1 MKRRTAPRKKTPVS
15 RNYKVK
21 SKSKK
26 GFSTGKIIL
35 YAAAIALAI
44 TLVATVYQYR
54 NGFLYY
60 LGFKTDKVAGKLSAE
75 ERKIADVRIFEI
87 LSRHDT
93 KLVGFDVSEY
103 QDKIDWKAIDK
114 MEGEFPLS
122 FVFIRSTAG
131 NNYVDGRFEE
141 NWKEAKKNHFVRGA
155 YHYYRPN
162 ENSLEQAELFIKTVK
177 LQKGDFPPVLD
188 IEKLPEGQSMDSLK
202 VGLKRWLKRV
212 ERHYKVKPIIYS
224 GESYYKD
231 FLKDEFKGYQ
241 FWIAN
246 YNFFVENIKD
256 EWLLWQFTEQAEV
269 DGIKGLVDI
278 NVFNGNGE
286 DLRAITIKK

>member
-1 MKRRTAPRKKTPVS
+1 MSRRPAPRKKTTVS
-15 RNYKVK
+15 RSSKAK
-21 SKSKK
+21 SKNKK
-26 GFSTGKIIL
+26 SFPVGKIIL
-35 YAAAIALAI
+35 YSAAIALAI

-60 LGFKTDKVAGKLSAE
+60 LGFKTDKIAGRLSPE

-93 KLVGFDVSEY
+93 RLVGFDVSEY
-103 QDKIDWKAIDK
+103 QDEIDWEGIDK
-114 MEGEFPLS
+114 IEGEFPLS

-131 NNYVDGRFEE
+131 NNYVDSRFDE
-141 NWKEAKKNHFVRGA
+141 NWKAAKKHHFVRGA

-188 IEKLPEGQSMDSLK
+188 IEQLPENQSMDSLK
-202 VGLKRWLKRV
+202 TGLKRWLKRV
-212 ERHYKVKPIIYS
+212 EKHYGVKPIIYS
-224 GESYYKD
+224 GESYYND
-231 FLKDEFKGYQ
+231 FLKEEFKGYK

-256 EWLLWQFTEQAEV
+256 EWLLWQFTEKAEV
-269 DGIKGLVDI
+269 NGIKSLVDI

-286 DLRAITIKK
+286 DLRTLTIKK